1 MVGFIYL
8 VANFDTRGLTVS
20 TCYPSYQKATVY
32 LVTQMSTCI
41 SRDERFKTP
50 AYVSFCS
57 TNLNIQTILLVIIL
71 CQTQCQRITDAKA
84 LAPVGTVQVKILTLS
99 LSSSNHIRTPS
110 LASTAWLARLYPP
123 MGRSL
128 PTGPDTHCC
137 QPAPC
142 HKSSSERQTHS
153 ATVLWLIM
161 FVWIHT
167 QKTWDIFSCSDTYTC
182 LTHCTCGRSHTAIPN
197 CYIRLHSLQ
206 RKFPCLQPWF
216 FTVPQTQSIGQV
228 YTHPNSNCGQKSC
241 LLHCQGYLNLHVN
254 QQT

>member
-1 MVGFIYL
+1 MWL
-8 VANFDTRGLTVS
+8 GLYIWLPILTPEVWLWA
-20 TCYPSYQKATVY
+20 PAILLIKKATVY

-57 TNLNIQTILLVIIL
+57 TNLNRIMILVIIL
-71 CQTQCQRITDAKA
+71 CQTQCQRITDARA

-99 LSSSNHIRTPS
+99 LSSSNYIRTPS

-142 HKSSSERQTHS
+142 HKSPSERQTLS
-153 ATVLWLIM
+153 ATVLWLIR
-161 FVWIHT
+161 FVWIHM
-167 QKTWDIFSCSDTYTC
+167 QKTWDIFSCSNTYTC
-182 LTHCTCGRSHTAIPN
+182 LTHCTCGPSHTAIPN

-206 RKFPCLQPWF
+206 RTFPCLQPWF
-216 FTVPQTQSIGQV
+216 FSSSDTIYRTGLYTSKIQLWTEIMSSPLPGISQS
-228 YTHPNSNCGQKSC
+228 PC
-241 LLHCQGYLNLHVN
+241 
-254 QQT
+254 